1 MTLYFFDLVDNG
13 RRYADSEGVLLEDDA
28 HAVQEA
34 RGILGDLVRDGTASD
49 FDLVAGLLTI
59 VVRTAEV
66 PITTLK
72 LTLSVE
78 AQAIISG

>member
-78 AQAIISG
+78 ALAIISR